1 VIALFW
7 IIPAVTQYEQVLGK
21 APGEGAGKEGVGQPP
36 TTTTRLGFVRRE
48 WTGEARE
55 EEEGGEG
62 DWQGEGRTQHWLRI
76 SLLGA
81 LRHVAGWRGDAGEDG
96 IRMRDGGGVGIGVR
110 AGCPLGQR
118 RDTSGASR
126 SAGCW
131 VPGGR
136 V

>member
-1 VIALFW
+1 MIALFW

-21 APGEGAGKEGVGQPP
+21 EGVGQPP
-36 TTTTRLGFVRRE
+36 PPPPTTLVCLGFVRRE